1 MTGAQLT
8 VAVLSAAHDRT
19 GFDCGTPA
27 LDRYLRETATQDVRR
42 RVAACFVMRD
52 RDAVVGYY
60 TLSAAS
66 IALADLPLEL
76 TRKLPRYPAI
86 LRRAHGPAG
95 GRRAIPGRGI
105 GAALR
110 VNALRGYGN
119 PRGRVDG
126 RCQGRGRGGVLSTL
140 RLRVAHARS
149 VGVVFAAG
157 DGEIGGVAAG

>member
-19 GFDCGTPA
+19 RFDCGTPA

-42 RVAACFVMRD
+42 RVAACFVMLD

-66 IALADLPLEL
+66 IALADLPLEI

-86 LRRAHGPAG
+86 PAVRM
-95 GRRAIPGRGI
+95 GRLAVDARYRGRGL
-105 GAALR
+105 GAALL
-110 VNALRGYGN
+110 VNALR
-119 PRGRVDG
+119 R
-126 RCQGRGRGGVLSTL
+126 
-140 RLRVAHARS
+140 
-149 VGVVFAAG
+149 AAG
-157 DGEIGGVAAG
+157 SEIPAVAMTVDAKDAGAAAFYRHFGFQPLTHDPLVLFLPLATVK